1 MYILMLFVMSLMFIR
16 RIKYS
21 FPLSCLINLLKNS
34 CLSIEHEAPL
44 ESVSNPCSY
53 HVILHGPV
61 PGTAEADVAEV
72 PGAARLDPRVPGHVE
87 GLDQRHPVPG
97 RPERVEVE
105 VIQELR
111 HAALTE
117 HLHSHTASAQIYQ
130 SLKMNYD
137 S

>member
-1 MYILMLFVMSLMFIR
+1 MDYIFVSAFLPDKLVEKFLFVHR
-16 RIKYS
+16 ARD
-21 FPLSCLINLLKNS
+21 
-34 CLSIEHEAPL
+34 PL

-61 PGTAEADVAEV
+61 PGAAEADVAEV